1 MSRCRGVAAAL
12 LVACAAFGTCAFV
25 GLGAQ
30 PLMRGPPR
38 SSVLAAAAQGQP
50 QAAEAEE
57 LISWTRYTGAAFS
70 MMAALVVVF
79 APISEAQAARSGGR
93 IGGSAPS
100 KRAAPPSS
108 SKTINRTTIINKT
121 TVVAPP
127 PPPVIVAPPVVMAPS
142 YGMGGVGMMGMPVV
156 VAPPPTLGE
165 VVVGAAISGAING
178 SVMNSM
184 ANNRGP
190 STTDRIMENQMRQD
204 ERQMDRQA
212 SQIDDL
218 QRQIAEMKK

>member
-93 IGGSAPS
+93 IGGTAPS
-100 KRAAPPSS
+100 KKAAPPSS
-108 SKTINRTTIINKT
+108 SKTINRTTVINKT
-121 TVVAPP
+121 TIVAPP
-127 PPPVIVAPPVVMAPS
+127 PPPPVIIAPTVVPS
-142 YGMGGVGMMGMPVV
+142 YGMGMGMMGAPVI